1 MVDYYQ
7 LLGVPRDAD
16 GEQIKKAYRKLALE
30 FHPDR
35 NQGSKDA
42 EEKFKEVTKAYEV
55 LREPEKRSMY
65 DRHGEQGVRG
75 GGGHGGGQGFD
86 FNDAID
92 IFMRDFGGF
101 GGGMED
107 LFGRGGAGRPTNSVA
122 QRADGSHPAAA
133 YLTRS
138 RPWSDTEAQGLSTR

>member
-65 DRHGEQGVRG
+65 DRHGEQ
-75 GGGHGGGQGFD
+75 
-86 FNDAID
+86 
-92 IFMRDFGGF
+92 
-101 GGGMED
+101 
-107 LFGRGGAGRPTNSVA
+107 
-122 QRADGSHPAAA
+122 
-133 YLTRS
+133 
-138 RPWSDTEAQGLSTR
+138 